1 MLSYLKY
8 NNQTQAECAAA
19 TESET
24 AQPQYIRNTLEK
36 RAFVL
41 QYPANDPC
49 EDRFNCYQFKNSQ
62 AYYAAVFDGHGGW
75 QVSDYAM
82 RKLHVYL
89 DEELSKASKNEKDI
103 K

>member
-1 MLSYLKY
+1 
-8 NNQTQAECAAA
+8 
-19 TESET
+19 
-24 AQPQYIRNTLEK
+24 
-36 RAFVL
+36 
-41 QYPANDPC
+41 
-49 EDRFNCYQFKNSQ
+49 
-62 AYYAAVFDGHGGW
+62 VFDGHGGW